1 MAASST
7 SPTSPSKTAS
17 ASKTTARD
25 ASVDKNQTPNAIS
38 NNIKPPAAT
47 RSKLKKPATKPVVVK
62 AVIKKTPLSAPA
74 NVSTKT
80 KAATKKAPVKKAA
93 SKKTTAKKTTP
104 KKPAT
109 KKPVAKK
116 TTAKKLTVQAQL
128 TQLEA
133 RLKRANA
140 TTRKN
145 VKTLEQLVQS
155 LQSQSTKAQTTQK
168 AAFTQQVNALNAK
181 LTGLMQDSHAEIAK
195 DLSAAMTAPRK
206 GEVDTFN
213 SLEAAMMRADD
224 RLARTEIA
232 QAEAITK
239 INRHLANLAS
249 VLETRFEDETAK
261 RTAAIEASERKLG
274 GQIDEKLADFAKANT
289 TDGLTRKIDTI
300 ETDTAAALE
309 TLGGKIENF
318 AVELDQRQSRID
330 SQMGEKVSEIA
341 LQTQTEFETFRSHM
355 DDRLAQLSSQ
365 EQPRLDVQM
374 HVLQDRLDNLEQY
387 IADMKFQA
395 SSGNPLGNP
404 LHSTAQLAP
413 TLPSHTNMPAPEAPM
428 PSNVVPIN
436 DAFAPT
442 LTPNNPYASA
452 ATTVPESVAPQALT
466 PQPTI
471 PKPPHEAHI
480 PVEFDPAAY
489 QNTTAATPNVSPALV
504 PSEFMA
510 PNAIP
515 PNTIPAPQPIP
526 HHPAIP
532 APIAP
537 APIVATPVTTAPPP
551 MGASG
556 EYNMPDLSVPD
567 LSAPDL
573 SEAYTSLT
581 DLPDLTDLAEPA
593 AAPHLNRDYEEPA
606 LPYADPAYAE
616 HDNPLRAER
625 IGQPLGGPVNKK
637 RSLPKLDLS
646 KSPIKAAPLK
656 FLLIGSAI
664 AVLALFAGK
673 MVLGGGD
680 KYAPVPAT
688 PAAVSQAPVNQ
699 FGQNPAISPAATS
712 PETTNSTLGNA
723 ALGNATTAPIGQ
735 YAENVTPNISTTD
748 TSTLKGAAES
758 GNPIAQYQLGLT
770 HLQASATNPAELEDA
785 VKFIR
790 AAAAQNMPAAQYRLA
805 KLYETGQGVNLD
817 AEQARQLTERAAKSG
832 HRIAMH
838 DLALYYVDVDV
849 AVAEGW
855 FAQAAQHGVVD
866 SQFNLAVLSE
876 SKNGPDRDV
885 DKAFFWYNIAAKQ
898 GDQIAQQRI
907 EAISKDLSPEQI
919 SAAQARIAAFI
930 PRPVNPEVN
939 GVFRDLPWQTNA
951 IKSVRIEQIRQA
963 QSYLAEL
970 GYEVGSPDGAM
981 GPRTRAAIT
990 EFEKANA
997 LPETGAVN
1005 ESLLDQLELAVGA

>member
-274 GQIDEKLADFAKANT
+274 GQIDEKLADFAKA
-289 TDGLTRKIDTI
+289 
-300 ETDTAAALE
+300 
-309 TLGGKIENF
+309 
-318 AVELDQRQSRID
+318 
-330 SQMGEKVSEIA
+330 
-341 LQTQTEFETFRSHM
+341 
-355 DDRLAQLSSQ
+355 
-365 EQPRLDVQM
+365 
-374 HVLQDRLDNLEQY
+374 QY